1 MTPPTLQNP
10 KKVFSYKTI
19 ISPGA
24 EVLHK
29 DKGSK
34 FYGYAIPIKTDV
46 EVKDALESLKQKHS
60 SAGHF
65 CYAYQH
71 GIETTYY
78 RVSDDGEP
86 SNSAGMPIYGQLQAF
101 GVTNTLLIVIRYF
114 GGTKLGVG
122 GLINAYKTTAKL
134 SLESSQIK
142 KLDIL
147 IPIKL
152 HFAYKDLSKV
162 MRIIKKYQLILK
174 SQQLEMACEVLILVK
189 KIKLKSVISA
199 FEAFH
204 KIKVEIL
211 ND

>member
-1 MTPPTLQNP
+1 
-10 KKVFSYKTI
+10 
-19 ISPGA
+19 
-24 EVLHK
+24 VLFR
-29 DKGSK
+29 S
-34 FYGYAIPIKTDV
+34 PIKTAK
-46 EVKDALESLKQKHS
+46 EVKETLEILKRKHS
-60 SAGHF
+60 NAGHF
-65 CYAYQH
+65 CYAYQF

-86 SNSAGMPIYGQLQAF
+86 SNSAGLPIYGQLQAF
-101 GVTNTLLIVIRYF
+101 NVTNTLIVVIRYF

-122 GLINAYKTTAKL
+122 GLINAYRTTAKL
-134 SLESSQIK
+134 SLEASEIK
-142 KLDIL
+142 KIDIL

-174 SQQLEMACEVLILVK
+174 SQQLEIACEVLILAK
-189 KIKLKSVISA
+189 KINLKTVIST

-204 KIKVEIL
+204 EIKVEIL

>member
-1 MTPPTLQNP
+1 M
-10 KKVFSYKTI
+10 FSYETI
-19 ISPGA
+19 ITSGTQ
-24 EVLHK
+24 VLYK

-34 FYGYAIPIKTDV
+34 FYGYAIPIKTAE
-46 EVKDALESLKQKHS
+46 EVKETLEILKRKHS
-60 SAGHF
+60 NAGHF
-65 CYAYQH
+65 CYAYQF

-86 SNSAGMPIYGQLQAF
+86 SNSAGLPIYGQLQAF
-101 GVTNTLLIVIRYF
+101 NVTNTLIVVIRYF

-122 GLINAYKTTAKL
+122 GLINAYRTTAKL
-134 SLESSQIK
+134 SLEASEIK
-142 KLDIL
+142 KIDIL

-174 SQQLEMACEVLILVK
+174 SQQLEIACEVLILAK
-189 KIKLKSVISA
+189 KINLKTVIST

-204 KIKVEIL
+204 EIKVEIL